1 MLMQEQSSRILLRL
15 VHREAKLEVC
25 DASLYEAFELKPIAR
40 SVRDDQDATPRAVP
54 IRTPRCEH
62 VPEHPQ
68 PTPAHV
74 PEVPVTSHPRAKPLD
89 TSDGYSEL
97 VERKNPTGYHA
108 GCRLILRVVLRGLS
122 LTKRGRGATEGD
134 GTWLITYS

>member
-40 SVRDDQDATPRAVP
+40 SVRDDQDAAPRAAP

-74 PEVPVTSHPRAKPLD
+74 PEVPVTSHPRAKDPLTQAMD
-89 TSDGYSEL
+89 TVNWSKE
-97 VERKNPTGYHA
+97 KTQ
-108 GCRLILRVVLRGLS
+108 RVIML
-122 LTKRGRGATEGD
+122 GAV
-134 GTWLITYS
+134 